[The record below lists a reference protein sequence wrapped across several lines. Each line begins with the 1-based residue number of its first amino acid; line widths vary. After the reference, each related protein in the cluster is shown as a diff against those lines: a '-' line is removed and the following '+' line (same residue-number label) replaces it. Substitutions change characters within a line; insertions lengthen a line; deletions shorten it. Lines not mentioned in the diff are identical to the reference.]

1 MANIFESYYRNLV
14 NKARQAKRNAAAK
27 RKRAMT
33 AKALTIEREVR
44 ELHELRERL
53 RRVEAESK
61 KKRNNEK
68 KARSYFF

>member
-1 MANIFESYYRNLV
+1 MTINYHKYYLDLV
-14 NKARQAKRNAAAK
+14 KKARQAKRNAAARAERNAAAREQEI
-27 RKRAMT
+27 RK
-33 AKALTIEREVR
+33 LN

-53 RRVEAESK
+53 RRVEAASK